1 MKEAKNKII
10 EFVTT
15 KLLTDGMTWID
26 IDGTIRF
33 GLNNPSVNQYSENVR
48 SFLHYPCGSA
58 VLTLLKNDPEMD
70 AVMTM
75 QCLQYSQSQL
85 VNRLGNM
92 ISSWKGEIIP
102 IARAKVLA
110 SGVEK
115 YPQRRP
121 SKRDIRR
128 QELKDAREQLM
139 AFEQKLSPERQ
150 VELQSIISKLN
161 KFMKEI

>member
-15 KLLTDGMTWID
+15 KLLTDGMAWID
-26 IDGTIRF
+26 LDGTIRF
-33 GLNNPSVNQYSENVR
+33 GLNNPSANQYSENVR
-48 SFLHYPCGSA
+48 SFLHYPCGTA
-58 VLTLLKNDPEMD
+58 VLALLKKDPEM
-70 AVMTM
+70 AEVMTM
-75 QCLQYSQSQL
+75 QCLQFSQSQL
-85 VNRLGNM
+85 ISRLGNM

-128 QELKDAREQLM
+128 QELKDTRERLM
-139 AFEQKLSPERQ
+139 LFEQKLSPELQ
-150 VELQSIISKLN
+150 VELQDIMNKLN
-161 KFMKEI
+161 KFMKDI